1 MTDHVYIDGQRHQ
14 VVALESL
21 ENLAHPAYDID
32 LPPGAA
38 GWATTEKDGALFAAW
53 LPAPGEGE
61 AS

>member
-21 ENLAHPAYDID
+21 ENLAYPAYDIA
-32 LPPGAA
+32 LPPGA
-38 GWATTEKDGALFAAW
+38 GWATTEVGDARFAAW
-53 LPAPGEGE
+53 IKAPVEGE